1 MKAFALSA
9 GLLVGSVLAAPAMA
23 QDAARANAAC
33 RQVFEDAAPGCAE
46 VAAADAALNGVEKRA
61 KQLKQDAQDASKTE
75 DERKAAKQELDESIP
90 KQRKAAELAKL
101 KLIDTPFEELNGFCG
116 SWEATT
122 QLDCSALATRLSAFD
137 TPNGRKPFDDASIE
151 TLRKA
156 SKSADGQHP
165 ETVQALLRTA
175 ASDRRTA
182 NNKGGSGAQVD
193 PVESIQPITLA
204 GGALTLSGS
213 RSGSKGIGTISVNP
227 LAIAMPTDV
236 QAARF
241 ADLSVSAPF
250 DLAGS
255 SANKDPYVSARLRV
269 NITGPFSA
277 AELQKHVDAWLSAAG
292 VYADDLEQVLIN
304 AKDVKACAL
313 FVAVNHRAG
322 IGACAQNLESSG
334 VKQLREDA
342 FAAMVL
348 ARRAAD
354 RHYLGVDLRFDTGD
368 PTGPGIGHDLGDHV
382 LGGAAAGTRIP
393 AGNLW
398 DWELRARAGLDVFR
412 SREPA
417 DDHIKP
423 VGSFDWGG
431 ALIFSGRLQ
440 ETAKQR
446 LAFGV
451 GAEGRHAWK
460 DNENAKRS
468 PTNYVLLNLMA
479 VVPALNGGDLGLA
492 MGIPLWE
499 LRSVRGVMV
508 NFSTDLGLLD
518 HSL

>member
-1 MKAFALSA
+1 MKQLCIAS
-9 GLLVGSVLAAPAMA
+9 GLLVALALATPAVA
-23 QDAARANAAC
+23 QDAASANAAC
-33 RQVFEDAAPGCAE
+33 GKVFDDVAPGCAE
-46 VAAADAALNGVEKRA
+46 VIAAEDALIALQKKERQLKKDVVDATKTQAEKDEA
-61 KQLKQDAQDASKTE
+61 QKQLNELPKQ
-75 DERKAAKQELDESIP
+75 LDE
-90 KQRKAAELAKL
+90 AGALVVKL
-101 KLIDTPFEELNGFCG
+101 KDTPFEELDGFCKSIDAG
-116 SWEATT
+116 TGRN
-122 QLDCSALATRLSAFD
+122 CSALATRLGAFD
-137 TPNGRKPFDDASIE
+137 EGSIR
-151 TLRKA
+151 TLTEN
-156 SKSADGQHP
+156 SKSADAQKP
-165 ETVQALLRTA
+165 ETVQSLLRAA

-182 NNKGGSGAQVD
+182 NNKSGSGAQLD
-193 PVESIQPITLA
+193 PVESMQPITLA

-213 RSGSKGIGTISVNP
+213 RSGSKGVGTISVNP

-236 QAARF
+236 QAGRF

-255 SANKDPYVSARLRV
+255 SSNKDPYVSARLRV
-269 NITGPFSA
+269 NIAGPFNA

-292 VYADDLEQVLIN
+292 VYADDLEKVFLN
-304 AKDVKACAL
+304 AKDVKACAAY
-313 FVAVNHRAG
+313 VAVNHRAG
-322 IGACAQNLESSG
+322 ISACAQDLNSSG
-334 VKQLREDA
+334 VRKAREEA

-354 RHYLGVDLRFDTGD
+354 RHYLGVDVRFDTGD
-368 PTGPGIGHDLGDHV
+368 PTGPGIGHDLGDHW
-382 LGGAAAGTRIP
+382 LGGFAAGTRIP
-393 AGNLW
+393 AGKLW
-398 DWELRARAGLDVFR
+398 DWELRARAGLDRFR

-417 DDHIKP
+417 DDDKKA

-431 ALIFSGRLQ
+431 ALLFSGRLQ

-460 DNENAKRS
+460 DDENAKRS

-479 VVPALNGGDLGLA
+479 VVPALTGGDLGLA
-492 MGIPLWE
+492 MSIPLWE
-499 LRSVRGVMV
+499 LREARGVMV